1 MEHYNTIDLSI
12 IIVNYNTFDLT
23 STCIQSIYKY
33 TNDINFEIILVD
45 NASNEKKPDD
55 FLISFPNIHLI
66 KSEKNIGFAKG
77 NNLAISK
84 AKAKTILLL
93 NSDTELTDNAIKKAY
108 DCLNSDSKIGV
119 VSPKLLFPNGE
130 HQSVCQRF
138 PSARLQLLEL
148 LRLHKIFTKET
159 AGDILLGAFFK
170 HDKDLMVDWVWGAF
184 FMFKSEI
191 LDKLPQQKLNDDF
204 FMYGE
209 DMQWCWDIN
218 KINYKIKYC
227 SSAQL
232 IHYMG
237 GSSGQKEKYLSQNY
251 HLFLKKNYNILH
263 RWVILILNRLLKIL

>member
-1 MEHYNTIDLSI
+1 MFKKSVIDLSI

-23 STCIQSIYKY
+23 SSCIQSIYKY
-33 TNDINFEIILVD
+33 TEGINFEIILVD
-45 NASNEKKPDD
+45 NASDEKSPDE
-55 FLISFPNIHLI
+55 FLIPFPNIHLI
-66 KSEKNIGFAKG
+66 KSDKNIGFAKG

-108 DCLNSDSKIGV
+108 DCLNLDSKVGV
-119 VSPKLLFPNGE
+119 VSSKLLFPNGE

-138 PSARLQLLEL
+138 PSVRLQLLEF
-148 LRLHKIFTKET
+148 LRLHKLFTKEK
-159 AGDILLGAFFK
+159 AGSILLGAFFK
-170 HDKDLMVDWVWGAF
+170 HDKDLIVDWVWGAF

-191 LDKLPQQKLNDDF
+191 LNKLPQQKLNDIF

-232 IHYMG
+232 IHHMG
-237 GSSGQKEKYLSQNY
+237 GSNGEKEKYLKRNY
-251 HLFLKKNYNILH
+251 QLFLKKNYNVFHRGIIL
-263 RWVILILNRLLKIL
+263 LLNRLLKIF